1 MFLKA
6 CSRKHFVSTKNAAV
20 VRWTLAMVGSRR
32 TIAVSLPEESPS
44 AAWTFLTNHAHVLI
58 RIAMDPRVLVR
69 TLAEEVGIRER
80 AVLRIIGE
88 LEEAGYLTHTREG
101 RRNVYAVRLA
111 KPLRHPIER
120 HKTVGALI
128 DAVMAPS
135 LIAQPSRAVT
145 KTAPPKAM
153 AASRSARQPG

>member
-1 MFLKA
+1 
-6 CSRKHFVSTKNAAV
+6 
-20 VRWTLAMVGSRR
+20 MVGSRR
-32 TIAVSLPEESPS
+32 TAEAPSPEESP
-44 AAWTFLTNHAHVLI
+44 AASWTFLTNHAHVLI
-58 RIAMDPRVLVR
+58 RIAIDPRVLVR

-101 RRNVYAVRLA
+101 RRNVYAVRVG

-128 DAVMAPS
+128 EAVMDPNLEPKRPLTTVKPPS
-135 LIAQPSRAVT
+135 ATPATTTRT
-145 KTAPPKAM
+145 
-153 AASRSARQPG
+153 ARQPG

>member
-1 MFLKA
+1 
-6 CSRKHFVSTKNAAV
+6 
-20 VRWTLAMVGSRR
+20 MVGSRR
-32 TIAVSLPEESPS
+32 TDEAPKPEESAT

-88 LEEAGYLTHTREG
+88 LEAAGYLTHTREG

-128 DAVMAPS
+128 DAVMAPAKGGS
-135 LIAQPSRAVT
+135 TPRPASKATTPTAAR
-145 KTAPPKAM
+145 TAPRAP
-153 AASRSARQPG
+153 RQPG

>member
-1 MFLKA
+1 
-6 CSRKHFVSTKNAAV
+6 
-20 VRWTLAMVGSRR
+20 MVGSRR
-32 TIAVSLPEESPS
+32 IDEAPKTEESAA

-58 RIAMDPRVLVR
+58 RIAMDPRILVR

-88 LEEAGYLTHTREG
+88 LEAAGYLTHSREG

-128 DAVMAPS
+128 DAVMDPANGGRTPPRPASKATTPTAARMAP
-135 LIAQPSRAVT
+135 RA
-145 KTAPPKAM
+145 P
-153 AASRSARQPG
+153 RQPG

>member
-1 MFLKA
+1 
-6 CSRKHFVSTKNAAV
+6 
-20 VRWTLAMVGSRR
+20 MVGSRR
-32 TIAVSLPEESPS
+32 TAEAPSPEESP
-44 AAWTFLTNHAHVLI
+44 AASWTFLTNHAHVLI

-101 RRNVYAVRLA
+101 RRNVYAVRLS

-128 DAVMAPS
+128 EAVMDPSNAARGQRPAPKPAS
-135 LIAQPSRAVT
+135 PRVAPASTPRVTPRA
-145 KTAPPKAM
+145 
-153 AASRSARQPG
+153 ARQPG

>member
-1 MFLKA
+1 
-6 CSRKHFVSTKNAAV
+6 
-20 VRWTLAMVGSRR
+20 MVGIRR
-32 TIAVSLPEESPS
+32 TLEEPLPEESAS
-44 AAWTFLTNHAHVLI
+44 ASWTFLTNHAHVLI

-88 LEEAGYLTHTREG
+88 LEEAGYLTHTRDG
-101 RRNVYAVRLA
+101 RRNVYAVRLG

-128 DAVMAPS
+128 EAVMDSSIDGKSP
-135 LIAQPSRAVT
+135 R
-145 KTAPPKAM
+145 PPVKP
-153 AASRSARQPG
+153 AATRPAAATRKPRQPG

>member
-1 MFLKA
+1 MA
-6 CSRKHFVSTKNAAV
+6 
-20 VRWTLAMVGSRR
+20 GSRR
-32 TIAVSLPEESPS
+32 TPEAPSSEESTTAS
-44 AAWTFLTNHAHVLI
+44 WTFLTNHAHVLI

-88 LEEAGYLTHTREG
+88 LEEAGYLTHSREG
-101 RRNVYAVRLA
+101 RRNVYAVRLG

-128 DAVMAPS
+128 EAVVSPS
-135 LIAQPSRAVT
+135 LVTRPSRAAT
-145 KTAPPKAM
+145 TT
-153 AASRSARQPG
+153 ASRSARQPG

>member
-1 MFLKA
+1 
-6 CSRKHFVSTKNAAV
+6 
-20 VRWTLAMVGSRR
+20 MVGSRR
-32 TIAVSLPEESPS
+32 TIEAPIPEENAS
-44 AAWTFLTNHAHVLI
+44 ASWTFLTNHAHVLI

-69 TLAEEVGIRER
+69 TLAEEVGVRER

-101 RRNVYAVRLA
+101 RRNVYAVRLG

-128 DAVMAPS
+128 EAVMDSTVEAKGARPPVKPAAMRPGAP
-135 LIAQPSRAVT
+135 ARKP
-145 KTAPPKAM
+145 
-153 AASRSARQPG
+153 RQPG